1 MSRYIGL
8 DLSISSTGWALWETG
23 APKPTLGT
31 WRLADGVDHTDRAC
45 IRIQR
50 NLNDLHKVAPFD
62 HVVFED
68 TLTADKLKG
77 HTTVDTITAL
87 VGLKTHVMSF
97 CAALGI
103 SWYAVNMKT
112 WRKHFIGSQPRGTTS
127 AEYKRLS
134 LARARALGENPAKH
148 DAAEA
153 YGVLDYHLHRI
164 RVQAP
169 WTTDDVFRQMG
180 GRV

>member
-1 MSRYIGL
+1 MSIYVGL

-23 APKPTLGT
+23 APKPTLGH
-31 WRLADGVDHTDRAC
+31 WKLADSIEYTDRALV
-45 IRIQR
+45 RLQR
-50 NLNDLHKVAPFD
+50 NLSDLYKIGEID
-62 HVVFED
+62 HIAFED
-68 TLTADKLKG
+68 TLSQDKLQG

-97 CAALGI
+97 CAAMGI
-103 SWYAVNMKT
+103 TWYAVNMKT

-127 AEYKRLS
+127 ATYKRKALE
-134 LARARALGENPAKH
+134 RARALGENPAKH

-153 YGVLDYHLHRI
+153 FGVLDYHLHRL
-164 RVQAP
+164 RVQPP
-169 WTTDDVFRQMG
+169 WAQDEVFRVMG